1 MQGTVKSYL
10 HSKRYGFLRGDDGN
24 DYYLHEQDLVSASP
38 LHQGLRVEFEETATP
53 KGYRA
58 RRVRAVGSTAGCLYE
73 APRDIVETK
82 GTELAEWELLE
93 SIPWI
98 ILGASRDSSE
108 AAKAELRGHASA
120 IGANALFRVEYFKT
134 RGEEAGSGRGIH
146 YFTIHNFRAVPGVVG
161 RVTETGGKTRTD
173 LVGLSERVAELN
185 RQNAE
190 KRKNRRLKGFLCILG
205 AAVSTAV
212 CFGVLGPNF
221 FAVIPGAILVLLAK
235 DFFRLDEVWLVPMG
249 ESQRDLSA

>member
-10 HSKRYGFLRGDDGN
+10 PSKRYGFVRGDDGN
-24 DYYLHEQDLVSASP
+24 DYYLHEQDLVREGP
-38 LHQGLRVEFEETATP
+38 LHQGLRVEFEKTTTP

-58 RRVRAVGSTAGCLYE
+58 RRVRAVSSIIGCRYE
-73 APRDIVETK
+73 TPSDIVETK

-98 ILGASRDSSE
+98 IMGASRDSPE

-161 RVTETGGKTRTD
+161 RVIDTGGKTRAE
-173 LVGLSERVAELN
+173 LARLSERVAELSLQMADQRKER
-185 RQNAE
+185 RQ
-190 KRKNRRLKGFLCILG
+190 KGFLCILG
-205 AAVSTAV
+205 AAASTAV
-212 CFGVLGPNF
+212 SFVMLGPNL
-221 FAVIPGAILVLLAK
+221 AALIPGAILALLAR
-235 DFFRLDEVWLVPMG
+235 DFFRLQDVWLVPMG
-249 ESQRDLSA
+249 ENAA

>member
-1 MQGTVKSYL
+1 MQGTIKSFL
-10 HSKRYGFLRGDDGN
+10 ASKRYGFVRGDDGN
-24 DYYLHEQDLVSASP
+24 DYYLHEQDLMRADP

-58 RRVRAVGSTAGCLYE
+58 RRVRAVTSTAGCRYE
-73 APRDIVETK
+73 TPADIVETK

-98 ILGASRDSSE
+98 IMGASRDSPD
-108 AAKAELRGHASA
+108 AAKAELRGHARA

-161 RVTETGGKTRTD
+161 RVTETGGKSRNE
-173 LVGLSERVAELN
+173 LVRLSEQVTAFIRRQAE
-185 RQNAE
+185 Q
-190 KRKNRRLKGFLCILG
+190 RKGRRRNGFLCILG
-205 AAVSTAV
+205 AAASTVV
-212 CFGVLGPNF
+212 CFAMLGPNL
-221 FAVIPGAILVLLAK
+221 AALIPGAILALLAR
-235 DFFRLDEVWLVPMG
+235 DFFRLQEEWLVPMG
-249 ESQRDLSA
+249 ENAT